1 MPKEYDWDAEGNEI
15 VDELSKIILPS
26 FLQKVESALT
36 QAFRFAPYFI
46 SYNDF
51 TRFIMQALE
60 EKVRLSPEQK
70 EKLYSEFK
78 KIYEK
83 TQKEAVK
90 EAPLKIGFNMADERS
105 INYALSLSDF
115 YLGKFFQG
123 DKKLRLDVVKW
134 LSKYYLEQGNPIG
147 KGQEGIK
154 HFLNEFGSYLKQ
166 RTENKARQVI
176 DTSVNHLRNSARLRA
191 IAKARITK
199 YRWDAVGDRL
209 TCPYCRAMD
218 GRIFET
224 GDAIRTLELIESDPA
239 SLPEVKPF
247 LTNFPLEKLKSLPS
261 SQMPSKMPPAHPHCR
276 CRIVSYIEEIE
287 EPYPVFVEQAVQPK
301 SLEQTAIL
309 QELTTELKA
318 LRPEELTARIKAHLG
333 SDWRRNPDGTFD
345 LQSTRL
351 KAEFERHAKDL
362 NVQSLKEY
370 ERLSYEVIKNPE
382 QVFIQRTFNP
392 QTKKYETNY
401 LFVKNGVYVISNDEA
416 LAIQTCGRLKE
427 DIESWLSELSEHSQ
441 SAIVK
446 LLGGRTT
453 SAPPRRLEGLIDK
466 YDFRSIQDVER
477 MLIDFTKER
486 QDFLHYIIKDS
497 KLMKNVDYIMGV
509 MSYDGKNATFLINQ
523 RYEKALISALQSFK
537 NKVPLFKKD
546 EEILHALWHELIHL
560 RTKDLFKFYG
570 RLEKTDK
577 DLLETITEFI
587 ARHTYDKFF
596 KMLRP
601 GTKPNYQ
608 KELIKKALGYQLFV
622 QRFRYV
628 LQKFRINE
636 KDAVKELENILFEDC
651 QNIQSRLKDWLG
663 TKVDLSENDRY
674 IILYDMV
681 NDMMSDEE
689 FQREVDEYYEIVKR
703 RKKRNNL
710 R

>member
-15 VDELSKIILPS
+15 VDELSKIIIPS
-26 FLQKVESALT
+26 FLQKVESALA

-90 EAPLKIGFNMADERS
+90 EAPLKLQFNMADERS

-166 RTENKARQVI
+166 RTESKARQVI

-191 IAKARITK
+191 MAKARITK

-247 LTNFPLEKLKSLPS
+247 LTSFPLDKLKSLPS
-261 SQMPSKMPPAHPHCR
+261 SQMPSRMPPAHPHCR
-276 CRIVSYIEEIE
+276 CRLVSYIEEIE
-287 EPYPVFVEQAVQPK
+287 ELYPVVVEQEVQPK
-301 SLEQTAIL
+301 SLEETAIL

-318 LRPEELTARIKAHLG
+318 LRPEELTARIKAHLA
-333 SDWRRNPDGTFD
+333 SDWRRNPDGTLD
-345 LQSTRL
+345 IKANRL

-370 ERLSYEVIKNPE
+370 ERLSYEVIRNPE
-382 QVFIQRTFNP
+382 HVFIQRAFNP
-392 QTKKYETNY
+392 QTKKFETNY
-401 LFVKNGVYVISNDEA
+401 IFVRNGVYVISNDEA
-416 LAIQTCGRLKE
+416 LAIQTCGRLKK
-427 DIESWLSELSEHSQ
+427 DIESWLSELSENSQ
-441 SAIVK
+441 SATVK

-453 SAPPRRLEGLIDK
+453 PAQPRKLEDQIDK

-477 MLIDFTKER
+477 MLKDFSEKR
-486 QDFLHYIIKDS
+486 QDLLLHRVKDS
-497 KLMKNVDYIMGV
+497 KVKKNVDYIMAV
-509 MSYDGKNATFLINQ
+509 DSKDGKNATFIINK
-523 RYEKALISALQSFK
+523 YFEKALISALQNFK
-537 NKVPLFKKD
+537 NKVPLTKED
-546 EEILHALWHELIHL
+546 EMILQSLWHELTHL
-560 RTKDLFKFYG
+560 RTKDIFKFYS
-570 RLEKTDK
+570 RLSQTER
-577 DLLETITEFI
+577 DLLETVNDFI
-587 ARHTYDKFF
+587 ARHTYDEFL

-601 GTKPNYQ
+601 TAKPQYQ
-608 KELIKKALGYQLFV
+608 KEVIEKGLGYLTFV
-622 QRFRYV
+622 RRFRYV
-628 LQKFRINE
+628 LQKFKINE
-636 KDAVKELENILFEDC
+636 KEAVKELESILFEDGK
-651 QNIQSRLKDWLG
+651 NIYGRLVNWLK
-663 TKVDLSENDRY
+663 TKADLLAFESDD
-674 IILYDMV
+674 IIKNIV
-681 NDMMSDEE
+681 NRKMIDEK
-689 FQREVDEYYEIVKR
+689 FQKEVEEYYER
-703 RKKRNNL
+703 RKKRRL
-710 R
+710 SS

>member
-15 VDELSKIILPS
+15 VDELSKIIIPS
-26 FLQKVESALT
+26 FLQKVESALA

-46 SYNDF
+46 SFNDF

-60 EKVRLSPEQK
+60 EKVRLLPEQK
-70 EKLYSEFK
+70 ERLYSEFK

-90 EAPLKIGFNMADERS
+90 EAPLKLQFNMADERS
-105 INYALSLSDF
+105 INYALSLTDF

-166 RTENKARQVI
+166 RTESKARQII

-247 LTNFPLEKLKSLPS
+247 LTSFSLDKLKSLPS
-261 SQMPSKMPPAHPHCR
+261 SQMPSRMPPAHPHCR
-276 CRIVSYIEEIE
+276 CRLVSYIEEIE
-287 EPYPVFVEQAVQPK
+287 EPYPVVVEQAVQPR
-301 SLEQTAIL
+301 SLEETAIL
-309 QELTTELKA
+309 QELTSELRA
-318 LRPEELTARIKAHLG
+318 LRPEELTTRIKAHLA

-345 LQSTRL
+345 IKANRL

-382 QVFIQRTFNP
+382 HVFIQRTFNP
-392 QTKKYETNY
+392 QTKKFETNY
-401 LFVKNGVYVISNDEA
+401 IFVKNGVYVISNDEA
-416 LAIQTCGRLKE
+416 LAIQTCGRLKK
-427 DIESWLSELSEHSQ
+427 DIESWLSELSELSENSQ

-453 SAPPRRLEGLIDK
+453 PAQPRKLEDLIDK

-477 MLIDFTKER
+477 MLNDFAEKP
-486 QDFLHYIIKDS
+486 QDLLLHRVKDS
-497 KLMKNVDYIMGV
+497 KVKENVDYIMAV
-509 MSYDGKNATFLINQ
+509 DSYDGENAIFFINKSF
-523 RYEKALISALQSFK
+523 EKALLSALQNFK
-537 NKVPLFKKD
+537 NKVPLSKED
-546 EEILHALWHELIHL
+546 EKILQALWHEITHL
-560 RTKDLFKFYG
+560 RTKDIFKFYKQ
-570 RLEKTDK
+570 LSETDRH
-577 DLLETITEFI
+577 LLETITDFI
-587 ARHTYDKFF
+587 ARHTYKEFF

-601 GTKPNYQ
+601 TAKPKYQ
-608 KELIKKALGYQLFV
+608 KEVIEEGLGYQTFV
-622 QRFRYV
+622 RRFRYV
-628 LQKFRINE
+628 LQKFKINE
-636 KDAVKELENILFEDC
+636 KEAVKELESILFEDGK
-651 QNIQSRLKDWLG
+651 NIYERLVHWLSTKADLSGIQSDIIIWNV
-663 TKVDLSENDRY
+663 VDQE
-674 IILYDMV
+674 V
-681 NDMMSDEE
+681 SDET
-689 FQREVDEYYEIVKR
+689 FKKKVKEYANRR
-703 RKKRNNL
+703 RKK
-710 R
+710 